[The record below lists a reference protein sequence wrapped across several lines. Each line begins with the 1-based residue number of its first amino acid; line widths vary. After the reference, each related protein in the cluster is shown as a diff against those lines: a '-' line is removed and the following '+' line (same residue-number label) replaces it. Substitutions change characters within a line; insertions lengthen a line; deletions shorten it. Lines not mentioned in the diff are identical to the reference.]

1 MFSNCNTTHTKKNT
15 WVLILLTIKRI
26 KHKGHEEYIR
36 VSTYWLE
43 FMFLAPFFFQY
54 FVANHDSLLKFSKTE
69 SSVYTLDVLFPFS
82 KILLPFKNWGMR
94 RTTGTTG
101 FLWSRF
107 DVPSLSLPG
116 VAKMTKSLKTL
127 GTRLAPGPQH
137 LKQEKGKSRKR
148 KGESGSSQLVK
159 TEEKENAL
167 LFYYSLWAGHI
178 WYSQLETVDC
188 ETLHLFTSKID
199 KACEWTYNCLIGH
212 WVSKY
217 KWFVWDNHRCCCK
230 LCFQLNLA
238 L

>member
-26 KHKGHEEYIR
+26 KHKGHEEYIT

-137 LKQEKGKSRKR
+137 LKQENGKSRKKR
-148 KGESGSSQLVK
+148 GKVE
-159 TEEKENAL
+159 AH
-167 LFYYSLWAGHI
+167 SLWKQKKKRMPYYFIIHFEPDIFGI
-178 WYSQLETVDC
+178 PNWKQLIVKPYICLPQRLTRHENELTTV
-188 ETLHLFTSKID
+188 L
-199 KACEWTYNCLIGH
+199 
-212 WVSKY
+212 
-217 KWFVWDNHRCCCK
+217 
-230 LCFQLNLA
+230 
-238 L
+238 

>member
-1 MFSNCNTTHTKKNT
+1 M
-15 WVLILLTIKRI
+15 ILLTIKRI
-26 KHKGHEEYIR
+26 KHKGHEEYIT

-82 KILLPFKNWGMR
+82 KILLLFKNWGMR

-137 LKQEKGKSRKR
+137 LKQEKRKEQKKKGGKWKLTACENRRKR
-148 KGESGSSQLVK
+148 ECLII
-159 TEEKENAL
+159 L
-167 LFYYSLWAGHI
+167 LFTLSRTYLVFPTGNSWLWNPTFVYLKDWQGMRMNL
-178 WYSQLETVDC
+178 QLSYR
-188 ETLHLFTSKID
+188 TLSI
-199 KACEWTYNCLIGH
+199 
-212 WVSKY
+212 
-217 KWFVWDNHRCCCK
+217 
-230 LCFQLNLA
+230 
-238 L
+238 